1 MVVLLASLDSGP
13 SPLALSSPCTRWST
27 CSADSEYFY
36 STPPRL
42 NPTEQDA
49 RCSGRPLAP
58 TALFLRL
65 DLARHAAGTS
75 SRSVSPLSELLVPR
89 VPQVRQMLTRCCCS
103 SRSAGCAGTR
113 PAPSLLTHDVSSIP
127 SSSLH
132 KIHRAFNT
140 NFYPLQVT
148 DATIKLEHKTLAD
161 AIFEPE
167 VGSGVEH
174 SPRRSNP
181 VRLPSL
187 LVPRPR
193 MSALHAA
200 RVDEQS

>member
-1 MVVLLASLDSGP
+1 MQA
-13 SPLALSSPCTRWST
+13 AL
-27 CSADSEYFY
+27 
-36 STPPRL
+36 
-42 NPTEQDA
+42 
-49 RCSGRPLAP
+49 
-58 TALFLRL
+58 
-65 DLARHAAGTS
+65 
-75 SRSVSPLSELLVPR
+75 
-89 VPQVRQMLTRCCCS
+89 
-103 SRSAGCAGTR
+103 GTR

-127 SSSLH
+127 SSNKL
-132 KIHRAFNT
+132 HRALNNT
-140 NFYPLQVT
+140 TSYPLQVT

-174 SPRRSNP
+174 SPRRSDP

-193 MSALHAA
+193 LSALHAA